1 MADLSLTA
9 CLGYAH
15 AKLACEH
22 RLDKLDAHLKAS
34 GSSCLDSV
42 VVRIGQLSGPEC
54 TGEWATAE
62 HVAMIVQSSNTIR
75 ALPRLT
81 GEASWIPVDRAAK
94 AMVELANVSH
104 GSRESTNATSTPSRT
119 FDILHLE
126 NGARRS
132 WADILKIFA
141 RNMDLSS
148 TDTLEWEAWLAS
160 VQKLG
165 NQIDDSVPQTPVDA
179 NPCIKILDFLQQ
191 DFLRLGTGGV
201 VLDLAKARSYSR
213 TLRNSQAISDELIQ
227 LYLDGWKG
235 QGWLR
240 SPMRRTSA

>member
-1 MADLSLTA
+1 MMP
-9 CLGYAH
+9 
-15 AKLACEH
+15 
-22 RLDKLDAHLKAS
+22 
-34 GSSCLDSV
+34 V
-42 VVRIGQLSGPEC
+42 V
-54 TGEWATAE
+54 
-62 HVAMIVQSSNTIR
+62 
-75 ALPRLT
+75 
-81 GEASWIPVDRAAK
+81 RAAK
-94 AMVELANVSH
+94 ATVEVANVSH
-104 GSRESTNATSTPSRT
+104 GRESTNATSTPST
-119 FDILHLE
+119 TSDILHLE

-227 LYLDGWKG
+227 LSR
-235 QGWLR
+235 WLE
-240 SPMRRTSA
+240 RTGLASISDAPD

>member
-1 MADLSLTA
+1 MSDLSLTA

-81 GEASWIPVDRAAK
+81 GEASWILVDRAAK

-104 GSRESTNATSTPSRT
+104 GSRESSNATSTPSRT

-126 NGARRS
+126 NGARLS

-141 RNMDLSS
+141 RICVY
-148 TDTLEWEAWLAS
+148 W
-160 VQKLG
+160 
-165 NQIDDSVPQTPVDA
+165 
-179 NPCIKILDFLQQ
+179 
-191 DFLRLGTGGV
+191 R
-201 VLDLAKARSYSR
+201 
-213 TLRNSQAISDELIQ
+213 LRNTVVDLIAEL
-227 LYLDGWKG
+227 LH
-235 QGWLR
+235 
-240 SPMRRTSA
+240 